1 MAVKSSATITLSA
14 VVDVIATT
22 RYYLLQSSTLN
33 KPAKPTTKPP
43 TGGWTDTE
51 PAYTS
56 GSTMSLYI
64 TDRTDYSDGT
74 WSYSAVSLSSS
85 YEAAK
90 AAYNAAAQPGH
101 KASDCITCRQC
112 EKACPQHI
120 PITDNLKKAA
130 EMFEE
135 S

>member
-1 MAVKSSATITLSA
+1 M
-14 VVDVIATT
+14 
-22 RYYLLQSSTLN
+22 N
-33 KPAKPTTKPP
+33 KQL
-43 TGGWTDTE
+43 GNGQ
-51 PAYTS
+51 
-56 GSTMSLYI
+56 MQ
-64 TDRTDYSDGT
+64 
-74 WSYSAVSLSSS
+74 
-85 YEAAK
+85 EARD
-90 AAYNAAAQPGH
+90 AYNAATQSGH